1 MGMNEKI
8 VEKILSHY
16 DLRTLGYYVA
26 LRTLKAQD
34 LSKQTKV
41 STGVCRKIEKS
52 LADIGVIEIKG
63 VGKEREIL
71 FPEEDYTDATKLL
84 NFFLEKSKKKILTQ
98 SSWYQKQL
106 DVAKDLIERFG
117 LDESI
122 WMVDY
127 ILRIEKVDMFSLNLV
142 DSMAHK
148 LLPRYKQFQEN
159 RKKIQEYKDDW
170 DILPDVKKEAN
181 TEQVDLSTLLDFGIE
196 V

>member
-16 DLRTLGYYVA
+16 DLRTLGYYAA

-170 DILPDVKKEAN
+170 DTLPDVKKEAY